1 VAVVI
6 AREASG
12 QSYRVKEEITI
23 GGVLQGRRAGC
34 HQQDAA
40 DRAVLGLAAA
50 GSRVADCRC
59 SRCQRGDRVLLDREL
74 YIPQAWIDDGPRC
87 AEAGTPADHPF
98 ATRPAQVIAMIKRA
112 REAGV
117 PFAWFT
123 ADEEFGQ
130 NSGVRAYLE
139 ETSTSYVMS
148 IPKNTEITTASGTT
162 ATIENIAGKLNQ
174 TAWQRRACGIGAKGF
189 RACDW
194 ALISSATTCHQYM
207 IRSSMETGELAYYH
221 CHNPRGEGFAQLVQ
235 VAGARWPIEECF
247 PKPGI
252 RKSPSTTT
260 KSASTAPGTGTSP
273 SPCSPI
279 PTSPFSQLTPKDD
292 MLRRGS

>member
-1 VAVVI
+1 
-6 AREASG
+6 
-12 QSYRVKEEITI
+12 
-23 GGVLQGRRAGC
+23 
-34 HQQDAA
+34 
-40 DRAVLGLAAA
+40 
-50 GSRVADCRC
+50 
-59 SRCQRGDRVLLDREL
+59 
-74 YIPQAWIDDGPRC
+74 
-87 AEAGTPADHPF
+87 
-98 ATRPAQVIAMIKRA
+98 TRPAQVTAMIKRA

-117 PFAWFT
+117 TFAWFT

-148 IPKNTEITTASGTT
+148 IPKH
-162 ATIENIAGKLNQ
+162 IAGKLNQ
-174 TAWQRRACGIGAKGF
+174 TAWQRLACGIGAKGF

-194 ALISSATTCHQYM
+194 APISSATTCHQYM